1 MLLYFSLKKK
11 NGFIF
16 LQQKFECL
24 HNLGKIVGTYIM
36 YRYNYTGRFF
46 FNFVKTVEILEKR
59 TTF

>member
-1 MLLYFSLKKK
+1 MDLF
-11 NGFIF
+11 F